1 MISQRRK
8 TRIRASFPED
18 RNRESLSREPLRTTR
33 RFFSA
38 TEATSALDPQ
48 TTGAILQLL
57 KHLNEKLGITIVIIT
72 HEMAVV
78 KEICDR
84 VAVME
89 HGNVVEE
96 GDVFSIFAAPKA
108 GITRDFIRTT
118 SNLQKI
124 EKLIEDKSPL
134 VALKPGEKILRLN
147 YIKKN
152 TSRH

>member
-1 MISQRRK
+1 
-8 TRIRASFPED
+8 
-18 RNRESLSREPLRTTR
+18 
-33 RFFSA
+33 
-38 TEATSALDPQ
+38 
-48 TTGAILQLL
+48 
-57 KHLNEKLGITIVIIT
+57 
-72 HEMAVV
+72 
-78 KEICDR
+78 
-84 VAVME
+84 ME

-152 TSRH
+152 TSEALISEKFNINLNIIFADLEIVQDAPIGGTVAIASGKKEDIEAAVEYLKEKNVGVEVLENG